1 MKLNHIVSTSFTPV
15 KDVQIPEIYF
25 RRIRSNI
32 PEIDEMFGGGILPGS
47 CTTLSSKAGVGK
59 STMVLQILDGMSRN
73 GKNVGYISAEESIH
87 QVAFSCRRLGI
98 DDVGICNESK
108 FSKILSFM
116 DGMDLIVIDS
126 FQAMDKGTFDER
138 TAIEKLIE
146 HAKATE
152 CAVIIICHL
161 TKGGVMRGS
170 NHLTYAVDVNMFV
183 EMGESADFRRIYFSK
198 NRFGPGIDYTCS
210 FTSRGYDFTAI
221 AANADNSEPKKNKKT
236 ERKERDKEEI
246 LKLNDRFSV
255 SDICTLLN
263 VDASR
268 AGYLLRELTTE
279 GKLNKNN
286 KRGSSARWWVNKI
299 EAKITKH

>member
-1 MKLNHIVSTSFTPV
+1 MKLNHIASTSFTAV

-25 RRIRSNI
+25 RRVRSNI

-59 STMVLQILDGMSRN
+59 STMVLQILDGMSKN
-73 GKNVGYISAEESIH
+73 GKNIGYISAEESIH

-98 DDVGICNESK
+98 NDVGICNESR
-108 FSKILSFM
+108 FNKILSFM

-126 FQAMDKGTFDER
+126 FQAMDKGTLDER
-138 TAIEKLIE
+138 AAIEKLIQ
-146 HAKATE
+146 HAKETE

-198 NRFGPGIDYTCS
+198 NRFGPGIDYVCS
-210 FTSRGYDFTAI
+210 FTSRGYDFTAVTT
-221 AANADNSEPKKNKKT
+221 NAEEVDKKSKKAD
-236 ERKERDKEEI
+236 RKEKAKEGI
-246 LKLNDRFSV
+246 LKLNGQFGVTDV
-255 SDICTLLN
+255 CTELEL
-263 VDASR
+263 DATR
-268 AGYLLRELTTE
+268 ASYLLRELTLE
-279 GKLNKNN
+279 GKLRNN
-286 KRGSSARWWVNKI
+286 KKRGLKARWSVNKI
-299 EAKITKH
+299 EATITKH